1 MAKRLHNEGTY
12 FKRTI
17 NGKDYFVHQFH
28 YTNEQGLRKR
38 KAVYSTLQ
46 DELAAKKSTFLA
58 KQEKLNN
65 PEELLPGDDMTISQF
80 IDTEWFPFLDDQVI
94 TGEYKRRS
102 VVNYKSVT
110 DNHIKPVFGHFKINK
125 ITSKDILNGYRA
137 MKKELVED
145 PSGAMVRKV
154 SDTTI
159 HDIQRRFSVIFQYAI
174 EQEYVTDNPTIG
186 VRNNRVLRN
195 ESKKEMKVL
204 TPKQFHRVL
213 EFLQEPFV
221 EGKTGYNLSNPWI
234 HYYPVVHTLL
244 HTGARRN
251 EILGLRWKDVDLTL
265 ATATV
270 RQQVDVLPGGKVEF
284 TAVKTESSYREIL
297 LTYENT
303 QVLQDYFVAQSY
315 PALDSKGQVI
325 EGKTIEPSPEDLI
338 FRRLDAA
345 YGELG
350 TFIMPN
356 TLTQA
361 WIKIMRHLGYDARL
375 HDIRHTHA
383 SVLYE
388 NGADDLEV
396 SRRLGHSNVGITQ
409 NIYTHLSA
417 NKKRETANIVGDA
430 LKKV

>member
-65 PEELLPGDDMTISQF
+65 PEELLPGDDMTIAQF

-303 QVLQDYFVAQSY
+303 QVLQEYFDAQSY
-315 PALDSKGQVI
+315 PALNSNGQII
-325 EGKTIEPSPEDLI
+325 EGKTITPRPEDLI
-338 FRRLDAA
+338 FRRLDGA
-345 YGELG
+345 YGEPG
-350 TFIMPN
+350 KFIQPN

-361 WIKIMRHLGYDARL
+361 WIKIMNILGYDARL

-430 LKKV
+430 LRKL